1 MYLGQCA
8 KSPIGGSQAGDGG
21 VGGGGGGGGG
31 CVPRSQDL
39 KNLAQDVISRS
50 PSATTRVLQWMQI
63 SSTST
68 PSSDF
73 SDGPGRMFCFGE
85 EKVFI
90 SNSFVNKS
98 QSVPIC
104 SIFLCE
110 KQLKRAEKGKETLR
124 GLLAEEREI
133 KKSLLSSSSSSS
145 NASALPF

>member
-1 MYLGQCA
+1 MYLGQRA

-21 VGGGGGGGGG
+21 VRGGGG
-31 CVPRSQDL
+31 CIPRSQDL

-63 SSTST
+63 CSTLT

-98 QSVPIC
+98 QWVPIC
-104 SIFLCE
+104 SICLCE
-110 KQLKRAEKGKETLR
+110 KQLKRVEKGKKLR

-133 KKSLLSSSSSSS
+133 KKSLLSAANSSSGS